1 MQIPSTAAG
10 ENWRE
15 AHLGHWLRRATE
27 HFEARVLDCM
37 ARDPTVPLGLSNLVT
52 RGQLG
57 AAHIHITKH
66 LPQGGERLTD
76 LARRAG
82 MTKQAMGA
90 LVTQC
95 EAWGMVTREPDPGDA
110 RARQVRFTATGVAWL
125 AAHRSAVAQ
134 AEEELRAAVGDQV
147 ATVIA
152 LGLEAYSGS

>member
-1 MQIPSTAAG
+1 
-10 ENWRE
+10 
-15 AHLGHWLRRATE
+15 
-27 HFEARVLDCM
+27 
-37 ARDPTVPLGLSNLVT
+37 
-52 RGQLG
+52 
-57 AAHIHITKH
+57 
-66 LPQGGERLTD
+66 
-76 LARRAG
+76 

-110 RARQVRFTATGVAWL
+110 RARQVRFTATGIAWL